1 MATEC
6 IFCEIIARRAAA
18 DIVHEDELTIAVV
31 DLRQHNPGHV
41 LVIPKAHIND
51 VRGLDERTGSALMNS
66 LVRIAKAV
74 DSAFPNEGMTVWHSI
89 GPAAFQE
96 VPHMH
101 LHVHPRR
108 LGGRITACLSQRTHQ
123 CRPGDSSDICGPNT
137 SRTKTPIGLN
147 KCRMSRLCSETLYT
161 MSVTVQCSCGAVQ
174 IQLTGRPVVQYFCHC
189 DDCQTVHGK
198 AYACMLYPTA
208 AASVESGET
217 EAFTLKTSPR
227 TRCKSCETYLFAEV
241 PGYGVRGVNADLL
254 PPGSVHPGIS
264 YSMPIRTSANRRR
277 SPALQRRPGSFQRL

>member
-1 MATEC
+1 MAAEC

-108 LGGRITACLSQRTHQ
+108 LGDGLLHVY
-123 CRPGDSSDICGPNT
+123 PNVPT
-137 SRTKTPIGLN
+137 NVDP
-147 KCRMSRLCSETLYT
+147 
-161 MSVTVQCSCGAVQ
+161 VTRATYADQ
-174 IQLTGRPVVQYFCHC
+174 IRR
-189 DDCQTVHGK
+189 
-198 AYACMLYPTA
+198 A
-208 AASVESGET
+208 
-217 EAFTLKTSPR
+217 LKHAQP
-227 TRCKSCETYLFAEV
+227 
-241 PGYGVRGVNADLL
+241 
-254 PPGSVHPGIS
+254 
-264 YSMPIRTSANRRR
+264 
-277 SPALQRRPGSFQRL
+277 

>member
-1 MATEC
+1 VATEC

-108 LGGRITACLSQRTHQ
+108 LGDGLLRVYPNVPTNVDPVTRATYADQIRRELKHQ
-123 CRPGDSSDICGPNT
+123 
-137 SRTKTPIGLN
+137 
-147 KCRMSRLCSETLYT
+147 
-161 MSVTVQCSCGAVQ
+161 
-174 IQLTGRPVVQYFCHC
+174 
-189 DDCQTVHGK
+189 
-198 AYACMLYPTA
+198 
-208 AASVESGET
+208 
-217 EAFTLKTSPR
+217 
-227 TRCKSCETYLFAEV
+227 
-241 PGYGVRGVNADLL
+241 
-254 PPGSVHPGIS
+254 
-264 YSMPIRTSANRRR
+264 
-277 SPALQRRPGSFQRL
+277 

>member
-1 MATEC
+1 MVTEC

-18 DIVHEDELTIAVV
+18 DIVREDELTIAVV

-51 VRGLDERTGSALMNS
+51 VRGLDERTGSALMTS

-108 LGGRITACLSQRTHQ
+108 LGDGLLRVY
-123 CRPGDSSDICGPNT
+123 PNVPT
-137 SRTKTPIGLN
+137 NVDP
-147 KCRMSRLCSETLYT
+147 
-161 MSVTVQCSCGAVQ
+161 VTRATYADQ
-174 IQLTGRPVVQYFCHC
+174 IRR
-189 DDCQTVHGK
+189 
-198 AYACMLYPTA
+198 A
-208 AASVESGET
+208 
-217 EAFTLKTSPR
+217 LKHEQP
-227 TRCKSCETYLFAEV
+227 
-241 PGYGVRGVNADLL
+241 
-254 PPGSVHPGIS
+254 
-264 YSMPIRTSANRRR
+264 
-277 SPALQRRPGSFQRL
+277 

>member
-18 DIVHEDELTIAVV
+18 DLVHEDELTIAVV

-108 LGGRITACLSQRTHQ
+108 LGDGLLRVYPNVPTNEDPVTRATYADQIRRALKHQ
-123 CRPGDSSDICGPNT
+123 
-137 SRTKTPIGLN
+137 
-147 KCRMSRLCSETLYT
+147 
-161 MSVTVQCSCGAVQ
+161 
-174 IQLTGRPVVQYFCHC
+174 
-189 DDCQTVHGK
+189 QT
-198 AYACMLYPTA
+198 
-208 AASVESGET
+208 
-217 EAFTLKTSPR
+217 
-227 TRCKSCETYLFAEV
+227 
-241 PGYGVRGVNADLL
+241 
-254 PPGSVHPGIS
+254 
-264 YSMPIRTSANRRR
+264 
-277 SPALQRRPGSFQRL
+277 

>member
-1 MATEC
+1 MLSPCSIASGSIVATEC
-6 IFCEIIARRAAA
+6 IFCEIIAGRAAA

-51 VRGLDERTGSALMNS
+51 VRDLDERTGSALMNS

-108 LGGRITACLSQRTHQ
+108 LGDGLLCVYPNVPTNVDPATRATYADQIRRALKHQ
-123 CRPGDSSDICGPNT
+123 QP
-137 SRTKTPIGLN
+137 
-147 KCRMSRLCSETLYT
+147 
-161 MSVTVQCSCGAVQ
+161 
-174 IQLTGRPVVQYFCHC
+174 
-189 DDCQTVHGK
+189 
-198 AYACMLYPTA
+198 
-208 AASVESGET
+208 
-217 EAFTLKTSPR
+217 
-227 TRCKSCETYLFAEV
+227 
-241 PGYGVRGVNADLL
+241 
-254 PPGSVHPGIS
+254 
-264 YSMPIRTSANRRR
+264 
-277 SPALQRRPGSFQRL
+277 